1 MSEKNTTPSPEALRA
16 ATAIFDE
23 YEVGTS
29 SRFCDDPPDWD
40 SAEVEAVALIIERET
55 GVKELRDTLQMAR
68 ASIWW
73 RLFTDAFDSGEE
85 NKASKTIANINAD
98 IQEIDRVL
106 ALHPPTK

>member
-16 ATAIFDE
+16 AKSLVETALVIVRDKNQQEEIEFI
-23 YEVGTS
+23 
-29 SRFCDDPPDWD
+29 
-40 SAEVEAVALIIERET
+40 AEIIDRET

-106 ALHPPTK
+106 ALHPPTKE